1 MDALTLWR
9 VSTADGF
16 KDEVERGIESGACSN
31 WLPPMPRSTRR
42 LPSPTAS
49 GTARTRTVPGSLQ
62 MTTSPAG
69 KGLVH
74 GSGGSWVRN
83 NVVETGGIVPCT
95 YRWITEG
102 SRYVGAIAFRHHLT
116 PALLNSGGH
125 IGYGVRP
132 SDRGRGAAS
141 WALQEMCARLAAQGE
156 PDRVLLTC
164 DDANAAS
171 ARTIERCGGLLED
184 VRTGG
189 NGRPFRRYW
198 IDLAP

>member
-1 MDALTLWR
+1 MAYRVVCMFELVVPDASFYPSFAESHREWDGAHQDGAGLLPDDDVT
-9 VSTADGF
+9 SPEGFADW
-16 KDEVERGIESGACSN
+16 V
-31 WLPPMPRSTRR
+31 RR
-42 LPSPTAS
+42 LSRAER
-49 GTARTRTVPGSLQ
+49 A
-62 MTTSPAG
+62 A
-69 KGLVH
+69 
-74 GSGGSWVRN
+74 
-83 NVVETGGIVPCT
+83 EAGGIVPCT
-95 YRWITEG
+95 YRWITDG
-102 SRYVGAIAFRHHLT
+102 SRYVGAIAFRHYLT

-141 WALQEMCARLAAQGE
+141 WALQEVCARLAAQEE

-184 VRTGG
+184 VRVGG

-198 IDLAP
+198 IDVARS

>member
-1 MDALTLWR
+1 MFELVVPDASFYPSFAESHREWDGAHQDGAGLLPDDDVT
-9 VSTADGF
+9 SPEGFADW
-16 KDEVERGIESGACSN
+16 V
-31 WLPPMPRSTRR
+31 RR
-42 LPSPTAS
+42 LSRAER
-49 GTARTRTVPGSLQ
+49 A
-62 MTTSPAG
+62 AG
-69 KGLVH
+69 A
-74 GSGGSWVRN
+74 
-83 NVVETGGIVPCT
+83 GGIVPCT

-102 SRYVGAIAFRHHLT
+102 SRYVGAIAFRHYLT

-141 WALQEMCARLAAQGE
+141 WALQEVCARLAAQEE

-184 VRTGG
+184 VRVGG

-198 IDLAP
+198 IDVARS